1 MCKSRLYRNGVHG
14 NEEEENK
21 KKMKKGKNIDD
32 RDPEP
37 LSSRGKKREKERA
50 DFKQILADKGEEMYM
65 KMKQRG
71 KGVDNG
77 ENHET
82 LADMKRKHE
91 KKGVAC
97 LGSHSILSQPN
108 EAEAESSKSAS
119 KRVKKERDAILA
131 ALFGHSDGGVH
142 ISNPRNDVFISD
154 SAIEIARNQVASLVK
169 ASPKEIVF
177 TSEWFATCK
186 MPLYFMLSFSY
197 YFDADQNIRPTE
209 RISNHRLN
217 DETHQGDSFES
228 GLNPSTKGLT
238 KNSTKRGPDVCNVIP
253 TEKSKRLKVTYN
265 ERGQPIHEES
275 KKLVS
280 FLGAQ
285 VRLMV
290 DINIDNWKKVS
301 NETKDSLWTV
311 TKQKFVVPESAR
323 HITMRELGYLWRSSK
338 SRFSRIIASCANEEE
353 RMEKRPKNIKLE
365 WWKSF
370 VRKRLSKEFQEKIQE
385 FRETQAESSSLS
397 LQDDAISQLFGP
409 ERRGRVRGYG
419 FGVCP
424 SMLGLIAQN
433 NETVAQLQ
441 EVVSVLNE
449 KVASMETLRQDMQ
462 HHIIEKREMQEQMK
476 NMQQVMTQLMQ
487 SQASGISSFV
497 HANKSPPQPS
507 FEGIECKLFRMDKE
521 DIVAEGTWLTD
532 DPNAICSGV
541 KLGPGACK
549 VWVTNAL
556 EPSAKVWKASNG
568 LRTMEQ
574 ALGFVVILSDENSIF
589 MAWSQA
595 IGPMDSLSLL

>member
-1 MCKSRLYRNGVHG
+1 MGKSRLYRNGAHD

-32 RDPEP
+32 RDLFFF

-50 DFKQILADKGEEMYM
+50 DFKQILGDKGEEMYM

-82 LADMKRKHE
+82 LADMKRKLE

-119 KRVKKERDAILA
+119 KRVKKERHAILA

-142 ISNPRNDVFISD
+142 ISNPRNDVF
-154 SAIEIARNQVASLVK
+154 
-169 ASPKEIVF
+169 
-177 TSEWFATCK
+177 TS
-186 MPLYFMLSFSY
+186 
-197 YFDADQNIRPTE
+197 DQNIRPTE

-238 KNSTKRGPDVCNVIP
+238 KNSTKRGP
-253 TEKSKRLKVTYN
+253 
-265 ERGQPIHEES
+265 
-275 KKLVS
+275 
-280 FLGAQ
+280 A
-285 VRLMV
+285 
-290 DINIDNWKKVS
+290 
-301 NETKDSLWTV
+301 
-311 TKQKFVVPESAR
+311 QKFVVPESAR

-385 FRETQAESSSLS
+385 SRETQAESSSLS

-409 ERRGRVRGYG
+409 ECHGRMRGYG

-424 SMLGLIAQN
+424 SML
-433 NETVAQLQ
+433 
-441 EVVSVLNE
+441 
-449 KVASMETLRQDMQ
+449 
-462 HHIIEKREMQEQMK
+462 
-476 NMQQVMTQLMQ
+476 
-487 SQASGISSFV
+487 
-497 HANKSPPQPS
+497 
-507 FEGIECKLFRMDKE
+507 
-521 DIVAEGTWLTD
+521 
-532 DPNAICSGV
+532 
-541 KLGPGACK
+541 
-549 VWVTNAL
+549 
-556 EPSAKVWKASNG
+556 
-568 LRTMEQ
+568 
-574 ALGFVVILSDENSIF
+574 
-589 MAWSQA
+589 
-595 IGPMDSLSLL
+595 

>member
-1 MCKSRLYRNGVHG
+1 MRT
-14 NEEEENK
+14 E
-21 KKMKKGKNIDD
+21 
-32 RDPEP
+32 
-37 LSSRGKKREKERA
+37 
-50 DFKQILADKGEEMYM
+50 
-65 KMKQRG
+65 
-71 KGVDNG
+71 
-77 ENHET
+77 
-82 LADMKRKHE
+82 
-91 KKGVAC
+91 
-97 LGSHSILSQPN
+97 
-108 EAEAESSKSAS
+108 
-119 KRVKKERDAILA
+119 
-131 ALFGHSDGGVH
+131 
-142 ISNPRNDVFISD
+142 
-154 SAIEIARNQVASLVK
+154 
-169 ASPKEIVF
+169 
-177 TSEWFATCK
+177 
-186 MPLYFMLSFSY
+186 
-197 YFDADQNIRPTE
+197 NIRPTE

-238 KNSTKRGPDVCNVIP
+238 KNSTKRGPAVCNVIP

-365 WWKSF
+365 WWKTF
-370 VRKRLSKEFQEKIQE
+370 VRKRLSKEFQKEESSNPSSVSRADVWEKAHTKKNGEPANDAVAAKVEKIQE
-385 FRETQAESSSLS
+385 FRETQVESSSLS

-521 DIVAEGTWLTD
+521 DIVAEGTWLTN

-556 EPSAKVWKASNG
+556 EPSAKVWKPSNG

-574 ALGFVVILSDENSIF
+574 AVTRSIAWPSDHIIKMVFLINTTTNSRIWKSLHKLRNVKILKEVSCPDSAIEGTCNLCSHIDDMHAETLGGRLSILNESQAAAVRGCILSARVVKLMREAYGLDYRNN
-589 MAWSQA
+589 A
-595 IGPMDSLSLL
+595 SLCSFWGSTLIWQRYVLEL

>member
-1 MCKSRLYRNGVHG
+1 MGKSWLYRNGAHG

-32 RDPEP
+32 RDHEP
-37 LSSRGKKREKERA
+37 LSARGKKREKERA

-82 LADMKRKHE
+82 LADMKRKIE
-91 KKGVAC
+91 KKRVAC

-142 ISNPRNDVFISD
+142 ISNPRNDVFTSDQNIRPTERISNHRLNDETHQGD
-154 SAIEIARNQVASLVK
+154 SSESVLNPSTKRLTKNSTKRGPAVCNVIPTEKSKRLN
-169 ASPKEIVF
+169 PPNDVF
-177 TSEWFATCK
+177 IS
-186 MPLYFMLSFSY
+186 
-197 YFDADQNIRPTE
+197 DQNIRPTE

-238 KNSTKRGPDVCNVIP
+238 NNSTKRGPAVCNVIP

-265 ERGQPIHEES
+265 ERGQPIREES

-311 TKQKFVVPESAR
+311 TK
-323 HITMRELGYLWRSSK
+323 
-338 SRFSRIIASCANEEE
+338 
-353 RMEKRPKNIKLE
+353 
-365 WWKSF
+365 
-370 VRKRLSKEFQEKIQE
+370 KE
-385 FRETQAESSSLS
+385 ESSNPSS
-397 LQDDAISQLFGP
+397 VSRADVWEKAHTKKNGEPANDAIL
-409 ERRGRVRGYG
+409 
-419 FGVCP
+419 C
-424 SMLGLIAQN
+424 
-433 NETVAQLQ
+433 
-441 EVVSVLNE
+441 E
-449 KVASMETLRQDMQ
+449 KV
-462 HHIIEKREMQEQMK
+462 
-476 NMQQVMTQLMQ
+476 
-487 SQASGISSFV
+487 
-497 HANKSPPQPS
+497 
-507 FEGIECKLFRMDKE
+507 
-521 DIVAEGTWLTD
+521 
-532 DPNAICSGV
+532 
-541 KLGPGACK
+541 
-549 VWVTNAL
+549 
-556 EPSAKVWKASNG
+556 
-568 LRTMEQ
+568 
-574 ALGFVVILSDENSIF
+574 LGFVVILSDENSIF